1 MAKWTAEN
9 IPNLEGK
16 IALITGANSGLGF
29 EASLAFAKKYATVVM
44 ACRDMTKGQEARQR
58 IENEV
63 SGAQLIVM
71 ELNLASLES
80 IKTFAARF
88 IQTYSHLDILLNNA
102 GVMAPPY
109 RRTEDGFELQIGT
122 NHFGH
127 FALTGLLLKRVLF
140 TPNSRVVV
148 VSSFAHHM
156 GRINFDDLNWTHKYS
171 KWPAYGQSKLA
182 NLLFAYEL
190 DRRFKAADSNS
201 IAMAAHPGYS
211 ATHLQRHTG
220 LFAFLNTFLAQS
232 SYMGALPILFA
243 ATADGVQGAEFYGP
257 DGFLEM
263 RGYPQKTRSS
273 KASYDAALAK
283 RLWTVSEKVTGV
295 RYAFA

>member
-9 IPNLEGK
+9 IPNLEGR

-29 EASLAFAKKYATVVM
+29 EASLALAKKHATVVM
-44 ACRDMTKGQEARQR
+44 ACRDMAKGQEALQR
-58 IENEV
+58 IKNEV
-63 SGAQLIVM
+63 SGAQLIAM

-80 IKTFAARF
+80 IKTFAAKF
-88 IQTYSHLDILLNNA
+88 IQAYDRLDILLNNA

-109 RRTEDGFELQIGT
+109 GTTEDGFEMQIGT

-127 FALTGLLLKRVLF
+127 FALTGLLLKRVLS
-140 TPNSRVVV
+140 TPHSRVVV

-182 NLLFAYEL
+182 NLLFTYEL
-190 DRRFKAADSNS
+190 DRRFKAADSDS
-201 IAMAAHPGYS
+201 IAVAAHPGYS

-220 LFAFLNTFLAQS
+220 IFSFLNTFLAQS
-232 SYMGALPILFA
+232 SYMGTLPILYA
-243 ATADGVQGAEFYGP
+243 ATVDGVQGAEFYGP
-257 DGFLEM
+257 DGFMEM
-263 RGYPQKTRSS
+263 RGYPKKASSS
-273 KASYDAALAK
+273 KVSYDTALAK

-295 RYAFA
+295 RYAFV